1 MTDIRRTFTLAAFV
15 AALLVP
21 SLTVQPAWS
30 ANVKITP
37 LGSHAGEMCRR
48 DRAILFEDPD
58 GTTLLYDVGQTVAGA
73 NDPRL
78 PKTLNVVLISS
89 VHGDHV
95 GSRRIAK
102 PGAGTCAKP
111 KTSVKTVPN
120 SNSVEIAVGKKS
132 KILGAGQMRAYLTA
146 RFINAGADKKTAK
159 KSVKRL
165 RPGGK
170 MKFGGVT
177 VAAIQTAHANGISPS
192 FILDKDLAKA
202 LKKSGLTA
210 YAGPD
215 SGFILKFS
223 NGLTVYLSA
232 DTGHHADMETIV
244 RRYYKADIAIMNMSD
259 VNTMGPEEAA
269 WAVNELIKPK
279 VAMPS
284 HANEQSTKGGKLVPG
299 SRAEKFVKGV
309 DRSIKVHLTLSGR
322 TMEFDGKAK
331 CVKGC

>member
-1 MTDIRRTFTLAAFV
+1 MRYLVGLAA
-15 AALLVP
+15 AAVLMAGG
-21 SLTVQPAWS
+21 TAAPA
-30 ANVKITP
+30 ATKNVKITP

-58 GTTLLYDVGQTVAGA
+58 GTTLLFDAGQTVAGA

-78 PKTLNVVLISS
+78 PAKLDVVLVSS
-89 VHGDHV
+89 VHGDHQ
-95 GSRRIAK
+95 GSRRIKK
-102 PGAGTCAKP
+102 PGDGTCAKP
-111 KTSVKTVPN
+111 KTPVKTVPN

-132 KILGAGQMRAYLTA
+132 KILSAGQMRAYLRA

-159 KSVKRL
+159 TSVKRL

-177 VAAIQTAHANGISPS
+177 VAAIATEHANGISPS

-223 NGLTVYLSA
+223 NGLVVYLSA
-232 DTGHHADMETIV
+232 DTGHHADMEVIV

-259 VNTMGPEEAA
+259 TNTMGPEEAS

-279 VAMPS
+279 VAMPT
-284 HANEQSTKGGKLVPG
+284 HANEQSTKGGKPLAG
-299 SRAEKFVKGV
+299 SRVETFVKGV
-309 DRSIKVHLTLSGR
+309 NPAIKVYLTLSGR
-322 TMEFDGKAK
+322 TMEFDGKAV
-331 CVKGC
+331 CVKGCN

>member
-1 MTDIRRTFTLAAFV
+1 MRYLLWAAAAAMVCVGGAQTPALAK
-15 AALLVP
+15 
-21 SLTVQPAWS
+21 
-30 ANVKITP
+30 NVKITP
-37 LGSHAGEMCRR
+37 LGSHAGELCRR

-58 GTTLLYDVGQTVAGA
+58 GTTLLYDAGQTVAGA
-73 NDPRL
+73 GDPRL
-78 PKTLNVVLISS
+78 PRKLNVVLVSS
-89 VHGDHV
+89 VHGDHQ
-95 GSRRIAK
+95 GSRRMDK

-111 KTSVKTVPN
+111 KTPVKTVPN

-132 KILGAGQMRAYLTA
+132 KILAAGQMRDYLRA
-146 RFINAGADKKTAK
+146 RFINAGADKKTTK

-177 VAAIQTAHANGISPS
+177 VAAIVTQHANGIAPS

-232 DTGHHADMETIV
+232 DTGHHGDMETIV
-244 RRYYKADIAIMNMSD
+244 RRYYKADIAIMNISD
-259 VNTMGPEEAA
+259 TNTMGPEEAA
-269 WAVNELIKPK
+269 WAINELIKPK
-279 VAMPS
+279 VAMAT
-284 HANEQSTKGGKLVPG
+284 HTNEQSTKGGKPVAG
-299 SRAEKFVKGV
+299 SRAAKFMKGV
-309 DRSIKVHLTLSGR
+309 NKSIKVHLTLSGR
-322 TMEFDGKAK
+322 TMEFDGKAA
-331 CVKGC
+331 CVKGCN